1 MEIINKHKTFFLMQD
16 HYNLQRFEFEFFFT
30 EFRIR
35 VDVDRIRIRTSR
47 KKPHH
52 TLEKKKP
59 DPTFKEKRIR
69 LKKRL
74 DADPT

>member
-52 TLEKKKP
+52 TLEKKKTGS
-59 DPTFKEKRIR
+59 DLQGKKNPT
-69 LKKRL
+69 
-74 DADPT
+74 